1 MVQLGTKGAAGSPQ
15 TISSAFEPFSS
26 FSLYPTISVFVDL
39 KKKFFSDSILI
50 NLKTA
55 FSFLAHK

>member
-39 KKKFFSDSILI
+39 KKNPFQI
-50 NLKTA
+50 A
-55 FSFLAHK
+55 F

>member
-39 KKKFFSDSILI
+39 KKKSFSDRILI

>member
-1 MVQLGTKGAAGSPQ
+1 MVQLGTKGAASSPQ

-39 KKKFFSDSILI
+39 KKKILFRPHS
-50 NLKTA
+50 N
-55 FSFLAHK
+55 

>member
-26 FSLYPTISVFVDL
+26 FSLYPTISVFVDF
-39 KKKFFSDSILI
+39 KKKSFSDRILI